1 MSNTD
6 APRGRRAY
14 FGWTTK
20 AGFVSVLLLAAGW
33 HATRVFDQS
42 PPVTL
47 PIGQYPAPG
56 IAPEGPFVRTLD
68 AAAAGFDRAPG
79 PLLGFQPAPQGL
91 TIPAGTGDSL
101 TCPLPSEKKRIPLQA
116 SWDYGLHLDSEDNRF
131 QLHVGGQAQID
142 SVWLIGPQSMFAAP
156 GGSPSGIGN
165 AAATFIRPAVLPA
178 DGQIFDQF
186 AYQIQSAFAHAS

>member
-33 HATRVFDQS
+33 HATRVFAQS

-101 TCPLPSEKKRIPLQA
+101 TCPLPSEKKRIRPQPAWDSAFTLDREATPSQLQSA
-116 SWDYGLHLDSEDNRF
+116 
-131 QLHVGGQAQID
+131 GQAPI
-142 SVWLIGPQSMFAAP
+142 
-156 GGSPSGIGN
+156 
-165 AAATFIRPAVLPA
+165 
-178 DGQIFDQF
+178 
-186 AYQIQSAFAHAS
+186 